1 MLKLLSYL
9 VASVLISTEIAKEVE
24 SVIGLHLDNEL
35 KKSKIAKTKETLHR
49 GFLPLHPLLYQHW
62 IHKMKYF
69 LLVSVVVY
77 GILKLIELKLKR
89 EGKKLDE
96 RLAEVSRSKQNNS
109 VSSSQKDRNC

>member
-1 MLKLLSYL
+1 
-9 VASVLISTEIAKEVE
+9 
-24 SVIGLHLDNEL
+24 
-35 KKSKIAKTKETLHR
+35 
-49 GFLPLHPLLYQHW
+49 
-62 IHKMKYF
+62 MKYF
-69 LLVSVVVY
+69 LLVSAVVY